1 CDFQRLVNDGMN
13 RRDRRRLVAIVMHLG
28 VNPLDTWCVYFV
40 QRQSSQSGLDVV
52 AGDAAVAFPCCDR
65 QVRLYVV
72 GKPLVE
78 PLSVGIA
85 PLVTNSARARAAIA
99 VSNLLV
105 ELFARPSIECQA
117 APIGQGNA
125 M

>member
-72 GKPLVE
+72 SKPLVE
-78 PLSVGIA
+78 TLSVGIA
-85 PLVTNSARARAAIA
+85 SAGDQLATRPGRDA
-99 VSNLLV
+99 VSIFSLSSSRV
-105 ELFARPSIECQA
+105 RA
-117 APIGQGNA
+117 
-125 M
+125 